1 MTRTSVRP
9 PLFVCATC
17 GYESAKWLGRCTEC
31 GTWGSVAESA
41 PALRAAP
48 GGRRSVTLRSVPT
61 PIAQVETAGASHLP
75 TEVAELDRVLGGGL
89 VAGSV
94 TLIGGEP
101 GMGKSTL
108 LMQALGSIAA
118 RGARCLLV
126 CAEESAAQ
134 VRMRADR
141 LGALAPEL
149 YVVSETSLPAVVAS
163 VATLE
168 PVVLAIDSIQAVHDP
183 DAPGAA
189 GSVTQVRDGAQE
201 LVRIAKGN
209 DIATVLVGHVTKDG
223 GLAGPRALEHVVD
236 TVLSFEGDRHHALR
250 MLRALKHRFGATDEL
265 GLMEMTAGGL
275 LPVSDP
281 SALFLADRRAGATGS
296 VVTAVMEGT
305 RPLCVEVQA
314 LVAPTGAPIPRRTAQ
329 AFEGNR
335 LAMLVAVLQQRAHI
349 GLASHDVYASVAGG
363 VRVAEPAADLAV
375 ALAIASAARGVPVRE
390 GLAVFGEIGLT
401 GRLRPAAQAERRL
414 EECSKLRLQRVIA
427 PEGTRS
433 RGRPPVTRAETLREA
448 IAAGLEPNVAEDP
461 V

>member
-1 MTRTSVRP
+1 M
-9 PLFVCATC
+9 
-17 GYESAKWLGRCTEC
+17 
-31 GTWGSVAESA
+31 
-41 PALRAAP
+41 
-48 GGRRSVTLRSVPT
+48 
-61 PIAQVETAGASHLP
+61 PIGEVEAAGASQLP
-75 TEVAELDRVLGGGL
+75 TEITEFDRVLGGGL

-108 LMQALGSIAA
+108 LMQALGRIAA

-126 CAEESAAQ
+126 CAEESTAQ

-149 YVVSETSLPAVVAS
+149 FVVSETSLPAVMAY

-168 PVVLAIDSIQAVHDP
+168 PVVLAVDSIQAVHDP

-201 LVRIAKGN
+201 LVRLAKEN
-209 DIATVLVGHVTKDG
+209 DIATLLVGHVTKDG

-265 GLMEMTAGGL
+265 GLMEMTANGL
-275 LPVSDP
+275 LAVSDP

-314 LVAPTGAPIPRRTAQ
+314 LVAPTGAPIPRRIAQ

-335 LAMLVAVLQQRAHI
+335 LSMLVAVLQQRAGIPLGGHE
-349 GLASHDVYASVAGG
+349 VYASVAGG

-375 ALAIASAARGVPVRE
+375 ALAIAGAHRDWAIEADTIV
-390 GLAVFGEIGLT
+390 LGEIGL
-401 GRLRPAAQAERRL
+401 GGEIRQVPQAARRL
-414 EECSKLRLQRVIA
+414 TEALRLGFRNAIV
-427 PEGTRS
+427 PLSTPDV
-433 RGRPPVTRAETLREA
+433 RGVTLRRVA
-448 IAAGLEPNVAEDP
+448 DLPQALAAAASGAG
-461 V
+461 

>member
-1 MTRTSVRP
+1 
-9 PLFVCATC
+9 
-17 GYESAKWLGRCTEC
+17 
-31 GTWGSVAESA
+31 
-41 PALRAAP
+41 
-48 GGRRSVTLRSVPT
+48 VPV
-61 PIAQVETAGASHLP
+61 PIAQVAAAGASLLP
-75 TEVAELDRVLGGGL
+75 TDLTELDRVLGGGL

-94 TLIGGEP
+94 TLVGGEP

-108 LMQALGSIAA
+108 LMQALGRIAA

-126 CAEESAAQ
+126 CAEESTAQ

-149 YVVSETSLPAVVAS
+149 FVVSETSLPAVMAYVA
-163 VATLE
+163 ALE

-183 DAPGAA
+183 DAPGVP
-189 GSVTQVRDGAQE
+189 GSVTQVRDAAQE
-201 LVRIAKGN
+201 LVRLAKEN
-209 DIATVLVGHVTKDG
+209 EIATLLVGHVTKDG

-265 GLMEMTAGGL
+265 GLMEMTANGL

-305 RPLCVEVQA
+305 RSLCVEVQA
-314 LVAPTGAPIPRRTAQ
+314 LVVPTGAPIPRRTAQ

-349 GLASHDVYASVAGG
+349 ALASHDVYASVAGG

-375 ALAIASAARGVPVRE
+375 ALAIAGAQNDWAIDADTIV
-390 GLAVFGEIGLT
+390 LGEIGLGGEIRQVPQASRRLT
-401 GRLRPAAQAERRL
+401 EALRLGFRDAIVPLSTPDVPGVRLRRVADLRAAL
-414 EECSKLRLQRVIA
+414 
-427 PEGTRS
+427 
-433 RGRPPVTRAETLREA
+433 
-448 IAAGLEPNVAEDP
+448 AAATAGAG
-461 V
+461 

>member
-1 MTRTSVRP
+1 
-9 PLFVCATC
+9 
-17 GYESAKWLGRCTEC
+17 
-31 GTWGSVAESA
+31 
-41 PALRAAP
+41 
-48 GGRRSVTLRSVPT
+48 
-61 PIAQVETAGASHLP
+61 
-75 TEVAELDRVLGGGL
+75 
-89 VAGSV
+89 
-94 TLIGGEP
+94 
-101 GMGKSTL
+101 MGKSTL

-149 YVVSETSLPAVVAS
+149 FVVSETSLPAVVAS

-201 LVRIAKGN
+201 LVRVAKEN

-265 GLMEMTAGGL
+265 GLMEMTASGL

-314 LVAPTGAPIPRRTAQ
+314 LVAPTGAPIPRRIAQ

-375 ALAIASAARGVPVRE
+375 ALAIAGAHNDWAIDADTIV
-390 GLAVFGEIGLT
+390 LGEIGL
-401 GRLRPAAQAERRL
+401 GGEIRQVPQAARRL
-414 EECSKLRLQRVIA
+414 TEALRLGFRSAIVPLSTPDVTGVTLRRVA
-427 PEGTRS
+427 D
-433 RGRPPVTRAETLREA
+433 LREA
-448 IAAGLEPNVAEDP
+448 LAAATSGAG
-461 V
+461 

>member
-1 MTRTSVRP
+1 MY
-9 PLFVCATC
+9 VCATC

-48 GGRRSVTLRSVPT
+48 GGRRSVSLRSVPT
-61 PIAQVETAGASHLP
+61 PIAQVETAGASHLS
-75 TEVAELDRVLGGGL
+75 TEVPELDRVLGGGL

-189 GSVTQVRDGAQE
+189 GSVAQVRDGAQE
-201 LVRIAKGN
+201 LVRIAKEN

-375 ALAIASAARGVPVRE
+375 ALAIAGAQNDWAIAADTIV
-390 GLAVFGEIGLT
+390 LGEIGL
-401 GRLRPAAQAERRL
+401 GGEIRQVPQAARRL
-414 EECSKLRLQRVIA
+414 TEALRLGFRNAIVPLSTPDVTGVTLRRVA
-427 PEGTRS
+427 D
-433 RGRPPVTRAETLREA
+433 LREA
-448 IAAGLEPNVAEDP
+448 LAAATSGAG
-461 V
+461 